1 MSWTGTVRCG
11 HCYKSGHNIRGCDVL
26 KAKAAADPNSYH
38 ADQWNQI
45 QESKKRP
52 KLCSYCKEPK
62 HTRRTCV
69 DLKENK
75 ETYIADGIL
84 WRKAFTKWI
93 SDKGIGPGTLVRTNT
108 SYRMMDSDGGS
119 TEVYTTDDSY
129 ERPVAFL
136 ISIRFPES
144 HLVGNPRSGNWSRQ
158 SCDFSLT
165 GQIMKKGIDKKYSL
179 NTRLGIPRIPS
190 LNPSKGFNHWGIQ
203 DHTEPRPISRWGDES
218 LWDVIS
224 PSPKSFQPPENW
236 VEDASIYDAE
246 QFFRADMKKERDDF
260 LSFDEDHRFVMQMYV
275 DGDITVDQL
284 KDPVVIDP
292 NA

>member
-1 MSWTGTVRCG
+1 
-11 HCYKSGHNIRGCDVL
+11 
-26 KAKAAADPNSYH
+26 
-38 ADQWNQI
+38 
-45 QESKKRP
+45 
-52 KLCSYCKEPK
+52 
-62 HTRRTCV
+62 
-69 DLKENK
+69 
-75 ETYIADGIL
+75 
-84 WRKAFTKWI
+84 
-93 SDKGIGPGTLVRTNT
+93 
-108 SYRMMDSDGGS
+108 
-119 TEVYTTDDSY
+119 
-129 ERPVAFL
+129 
-136 ISIRFPES
+136 
-144 HLVGNPRSGNWSRQ
+144 
-158 SCDFSLT
+158 
-165 GQIMKKGIDKKYSL
+165 MKKGIDKKYSL